1 MKLLLVDDNDRIR
14 KMMRSIYSPH
24 FDEVIECD
32 DGEAAVRAFDG
43 SNPDWVVMD
52 INLPTGKAG
61 MKEMDGIEAATRIIA
76 ANPDARII
84 IVSQF
89 NDETTIN
96 AVKNAGA
103 VEFVSKENL
112 YKVIEVI
119 KENNKEQK

>member
-1 MKLLLVDDNDRIR
+1 MKNIMKLLLVDDNDRIR

-32 DGEAAVRAFDG
+32 DGKAAVLAFDG
-43 SNPDWVVMD
+43 NNPDWVVMD
-52 INLPTGKAG
+52 IR
-61 MKEMDGIEAATRIIA
+61 MKEMDGIEATEKIITA
-76 ANPDARII
+76 HPDARII

-89 NDETTIN
+89 NDETTID

-119 KENNKEQK
+119 NKNNTERT

>member
-1 MKLLLVDDNDRIR
+1 MKNIMKLLLVDDNDRIR

-32 DGEAAVRAFDG
+32 DGEAAVIAFDG
-43 SNPDWVVMD
+43 NNPDWVVMD
-52 INLPTGKAG
+52 IR
-61 MKEMDGIEAATRIIA
+61 MKEMDGIEATEKIITA
-76 ANPDARII
+76 HPDARII

-89 NDETTIN
+89 NDETTID

-119 KENNKEQK
+119 NKNNTERT

>member
-32 DGEAAVRAFDG
+32 DGEAAVQAFDG
-43 SNPDWVVMD
+43 NNPDWVVMD
-52 INLPTGKAG
+52 IK
-61 MKEMDGIEAATRIIA
+61 MKEMDGIEAATKIIS

-89 NDETTIN
+89 NDESTID

-103 VEFVSKENL
+103 VGFVSKENL

-119 KENNKEQK
+119 NKNNKERK

>member
-24 FDEVIECD
+24 LDEVIECD
-32 DGEAAVRAFDG
+32 DGEAAVLAFDG
-43 SNPDWVVMD
+43 NNPDWVVMD
-52 INLPTGKAG
+52 IK
-61 MKEMDGIEAATRIIA
+61 MKEMDGIEATEKIITSH
-76 ANPDARII
+76 PDAKVI
-84 IVSQF
+84 IVSQY
-89 NDETTIN
+89 NDESTID

-119 KENNKEQK
+119 NKNNTERT

>member
-32 DGEAAVRAFDG
+32 DGESAVRAFAG
-43 SNPDWVVMD
+43 NNPDWVVMD
-52 INLPTGKAG
+52 IK
-61 MKEMDGIEAATRIIA
+61 MKEMDGIEATKKIITA
-76 ANPDARII
+76 HPDAKVI

-89 NDETTIN
+89 NDESTID
-96 AVKNAGA
+96 AVKNARA

-119 KENNKEQK
+119 NKKNKEQK

>member
-1 MKLLLVDDNDRIR
+1 MKNIMKLLLVDDNDRIR

-32 DGEAAVRAFDG
+32 DGEAAVLAFDG
-43 SNPDWVVMD
+43 NNPDWVVMD
-52 INLPTGKAG
+52 IR
-61 MKEMDGIEAATRIIA
+61 MKEMDGIEATEKIITA
-76 ANPDARII
+76 HPDARII

-89 NDETTIN
+89 NDETTID

-119 KENNKEQK
+119 NKNNTERT